1 MARYSMSSHW
11 YFQRK
16 VRTAL
21 FLLNIFLS
29 YLGIAFLLR
38 IQVRRDQRMTEYRT
52 IQFSRSCIIPTTV
65 SAKSPILLPPV
76 LLKQLKS
83 CLYAFSPF
91 SIDIFRVYRQYI
103 VYAFF
108 FNPLLQVNRYLMLTT
123 SP

>member
-38 IQVRRDQRMTEYRT
+38 IQVRRDQKMTEYRT
-52 IQFSRSCIIPTTV
+52 ITVFMVMYYTHNSLSKITHSTPT
-65 SAKSPILLPPV
+65 
-76 LLKQLKS
+76 
-83 CLYAFSPF
+83 
-91 SIDIFRVYRQYI
+91 SITET
-103 VYAFF
+103 A
-108 FNPLLQVNRYLMLTT
+108 
-123 SP
+123 